1 MRTFATFVPA
11 LVACAALVAAAGCAP
26 EGPEADVGA
35 GPGDGVAAAAE
46 GSGGSAGE
54 GSSGPGETEETVV
67 WVFGVGEQISVE
79 LTLHSGEDG
88 GRGTPVF
95 SGYRPTVEFDH
106 LDQSVD
112 CALQLPSTVGSFEP
126 GDTHLVG
133 LECDEEVT
141 VHVDELGFVLTEGG
155 KENGDGEVVLT
166 EM

>member
-1 MRTFATFVPA
+1 MRTSSVIA
-11 LVACAALVAAAGCAP
+11 LAVVALVAAGCASGTP
-26 EGPEADVGA
+26 EESVGEGPE
-35 GPGDGVAAAAE
+35 E
-46 GSGGSAGE
+46 GSEAVT
-54 GSSGPGETEETVV
+54 ETSDGTTEDESDEVV
-67 WVFGVGEQISVE
+67 EWVFGVGEQISVE
-79 LTLHSGEDG
+79 LTLYSGDDG

-106 LDQSVD
+106 LGQSVP
-112 CALQLPSTVGSFEP
+112 CSLQLPSNVSPFEP